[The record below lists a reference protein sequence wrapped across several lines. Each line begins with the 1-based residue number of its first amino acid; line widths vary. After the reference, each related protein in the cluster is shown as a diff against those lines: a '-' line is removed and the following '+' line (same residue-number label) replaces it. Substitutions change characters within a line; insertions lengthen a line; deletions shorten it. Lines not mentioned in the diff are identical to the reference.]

1 MSLFARDFA
10 TDPLIF
16 VVDMPS
22 LSSSG
27 SACACCDSGQIKEP
41 DYALCLVLC
50 DVDLISSVTSPMPA
64 QFYCVCAI
72 QSAEPQRE
80 EHVMVTRPTSR
91 NWALGLF
98 FVSSL
103 DTLLPLAMSYEAHK

>member
-1 MSLFARDFA
+1 MPVALCSRLFLLSDFGIRVGESLHVF
-10 TDPLIF
+10 
-16 VVDMPS
+16 M
-22 LSSSG
+22 LS
-27 SACACCDSGQIKEP
+27 DSGQIKEP

>member
-50 DVDLISSVTSPMPA
+50 DVDLISSVTSPMPSWE
-64 QFYCVCAI
+64 I
-72 QSAEPQRE
+72 PR
-80 EHVMVTRPTSR
+80 
-91 NWALGLF
+91 
-98 FVSSL
+98 
-103 DTLLPLAMSYEAHK
+103 